1 MYVCWVEI
9 EFVFGVEVVYQVN
22 QQIGVGYG
30 GQVEI
35 EGYGMYVMFCRNQC
49 VVRQVSRWFLFQI
62 FMFSFCVLVSLD
74 FVLVLVMMNVVFLD
88 MLLEIFVFSVFSCV
102 LVLLWVIC
110 VNVFV
115 SIMVCLFSGLV
126 ICFVWFGVRFRSFCW
141 QVLVL
146 SSMWL

>member
-1 MYVCWVEI
+1 
-9 EFVFGVEVVYQVN
+9 
-22 QQIGVGYG
+22 
-30 GQVEI
+30 
-35 EGYGMYVMFCRNQC
+35 
-49 VVRQVSRWFLFQI
+49 
-62 FMFSFCVLVSLD
+62 MFSFCVLVSLD

-141 QVLVL
+141 
-146 SSMWL
+146 